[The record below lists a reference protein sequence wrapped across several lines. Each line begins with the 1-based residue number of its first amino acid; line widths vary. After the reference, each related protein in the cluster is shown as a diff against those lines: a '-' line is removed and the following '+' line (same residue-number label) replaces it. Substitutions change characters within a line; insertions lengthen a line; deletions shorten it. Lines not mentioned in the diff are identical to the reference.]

1 MMTTTAASPEFD
13 TTFASLPDR
22 FYSYAQP
29 VTVANAT
36 TIIHNPTLAKELGID
51 PQWLASDEALQVLA
65 GNQTALGSAP
75 MAQAYAGHQF
85 GSFNPQLGDGRA
97 HLLGEIV
104 TPNGERFDL
113 QLKGSGPTPY
123 SRRGDGRSPMGPV
136 IREYLISEAMAALG
150 VPTTRSLAAIATGET
165 VMRQGPAP
173 GAVLTRIAP
182 SHIRVGTFEYF
193 AMQGDED
200 AVKKLAD
207 YCLKRHFPHL
217 INHAQPYLALLN
229 EVMERQAK
237 LIAQWQGFG
246 FIHGVMNTDNMLICG
261 ATVDYGPC
269 AFMDQFNPEKVF
281 SSIDRQGRYRYNQQP
296 GIGQWNLTR
305 LAQALLPLLH
315 TDGEQALADA
325 QQALDDYVKHF
336 GAAYQRVMS
345 NKLGFSEPQADDQA
359 LTEQLL
365 AIMAEHQ
372 LDFTLCFRYLLD
384 QVAVQVTDLET
395 DLVKTGPAHQALGD
409 AFTAP
414 DELVLWQQQWQRRLA
429 TDSQSQE
436 QRYQQMKLAN
446 PAFIARNHQ
455 VELAIRAAEDN
466 GDYEPF
472 YALLKVLQTPFEY
485 QQSLKDY
492 ALTPVPQE
500 VVHHTFCGT

>member
-1 MMTTTAASPEFD
+1 MTTTTAASPTFD
-13 TTFASLPDR
+13 TTFASLPER

-29 VTVANAT
+29 TAVANAT
-36 TIIHNPTLAKELGID
+36 PIIDNQKLAQELGID

-65 GNQTALGSAP
+65 GNQTAMGSAP

-104 TPNGERFDL
+104 APDGQRFDL

-123 SRRGDGRSPMGPV
+123 SRRGDGRSPLGPV
-136 IREYLISEAMAALG
+136 IREYLLSEAMATLE
-150 VPTTRSLAAIATGET
+150 VPTTRSLAAVATGES

-193 AMQGDED
+193 AMQGDEN
-200 AVKKLAD
+200 AVKTLAD

-217 INHAQPYLALLN
+217 MQHPQPYLSLLN
-229 EVMERQAK
+229 AVIERQAK

-269 AFMDQFNPEKVF
+269 AFMDHFDPEKVF

-296 GIGQWNLTR
+296 GIGQWNLAR

-315 TDGEQALADA
+315 TDSEQALVDA
-325 QQALDDYVKHF
+325 QQALDNYVKHY
-336 GAAYQRVMS
+336 GAAYQAVMS
-345 NKLGFSEPQADDQA
+345 NKLGISQPQADDQV

-384 QVAVQVTDLET
+384 QVATEATHLPLKE
-395 DLVKTGPAHQALGD
+395 
-409 AFTAP
+409 AFSAP
-414 DELVLWQQQWQRRLA
+414 DALVLWQQQWQQRLA
-429 TDSQSQE
+429 SDPQNQA
-436 QRYQQMKLAN
+436 QQYQQMKLAN

-455 VELAIRAAEDN
+455 VELAIRAAEDK

-472 YALLKVLQTPFEY
+472 YALLKVVQAPHDY
-485 QQSLKDY
+485 HPSLIDY
-492 ALTPVPQE
+492 ALAPTPSETVMN
-500 VVHHTFCGT
+500 TFCGT

>member
-1 MMTTTAASPEFD
+1 MTTTTAASPTFD
-13 TTFASLPDR
+13 TTFASLPER

-29 VTVANAT
+29 TAVANAT
-36 TIIHNPTLAKELGID
+36 PIIDNQKLAQELGID

-65 GNQTALGSAP
+65 GNQTAMGSAP

-104 TPNGERFDL
+104 APDGQRFDL

-123 SRRGDGRSPMGPV
+123 SRRGDGRSPLGPV
-136 IREYLISEAMAALG
+136 IREYLLSEAMATLE
-150 VPTTRSLAAIATGET
+150 VPTTRSLAAVATGES

-193 AMQGDED
+193 AMQGDEN
-200 AVKKLAD
+200 AVKTLAD

-217 INHAQPYLALLN
+217 MQHPQPYLSLLN
-229 EVMERQAK
+229 AVIERQAK

-269 AFMDQFNPEKVF
+269 AFMDHFDPEKVF

-296 GIGQWNLTR
+296 GIGQWNLAR

-315 TDGEQALADA
+315 TDSEQALVDA
-325 QQALDDYVKHF
+325 QQALDNYVKHY
-336 GAAYQRVMS
+336 GAAYQAIMS
-345 NKLGFSEPQADDQA
+345 NKLGISQPQAGDQV

-384 QVAVQVTDLET
+384 QVATEAT
-395 DLVKTGPAHQALGD
+395 HQPLKE
-409 AFTAP
+409 AFSAP
-414 DELVLWQQQWQRRLA
+414 DALVLWQQQWQQRLA
-429 TDSQSQE
+429 SDPQNQA
-436 QRYQQMKLAN
+436 QQYQQMKLAN

-455 VELAIRAAEDN
+455 VELAIRAAEDK

-472 YALLKVLQTPFEY
+472 YALLKVVQAPHDY
-485 QQSLKDY
+485 HPSLIDY
-492 ALTPVPQE
+492 ALAPTPSETVMN
-500 VVHHTFCGT
+500 TFCGT

>member
-1 MMTTTAASPEFD
+1 MNTTSSAVSPEFD
-13 TTFASLPDR
+13 TTFTSLPER
-22 FYSYAQP
+22 FYSYTQP
-29 VTVANAT
+29 IAVAHAT
-36 TIIHNPTLAKELGID
+36 PIIDNPTLAKELGID

-65 GNQTALGSAP
+65 GNQTAMGSAP

-104 TPNGERFDL
+104 APNGERFDL

-123 SRRGDGRSPMGPV
+123 SRRGDGRSPLGPV
-136 IREYLISEAMAALG
+136 IREYLISEAMASLG
-150 VPTTRSLAAIATGET
+150 VPTTRSLAAIATGES

-193 AMQGDED
+193 AMQGDEE
-200 AVKKLAD
+200 AVKTLAD
-207 YCLKRHFPHL
+207 YCLKRHFSHL
-217 INHAQPYLALLN
+217 IKHQQPYLALLN
-229 EVMERQAK
+229 AVIERQAK

-269 AFMDQFNPEKVF
+269 AFMDQFDPEKVF

-296 GIGQWNLTR
+296 GIGQWNLAR

-315 TDGEQALADA
+315 KDDEQALADA
-325 QQALDDYVKHF
+325 QQSLDNYVKHY
-336 GAAYQRVMS
+336 GAAYQLVMS
-345 NKLGFSEPQADDQA
+345 NKLGISKPQGGDQA

-384 QVAVQVTDLET
+384 QVA
-395 DLVKTGPAHQALGD
+395 TGAKHQPLGD
-409 AFTAP
+409 AFIAP
-414 DELVLWQQQWQRRLA
+414 NELVVWQQQWQQRLA
-429 TDSQSQE
+429 TDPQGQT
-436 QRYQQMKLAN
+436 QRYQQMKRAN

-455 VELAIRAAEDN
+455 VELAIRAAEDK
-466 GDYEPF
+466 GDYQPF
-472 YALLKVLQTPFEY
+472 YALLKVVQSPSDY
-485 QQSLKDY
+485 QKTLRNF
-492 ALTPVPQE
+492 ALAPMPQE
-500 VVHHTFCGT
+500 VVQHTFCGT

>member
-1 MMTTTAASPEFD
+1 MTTTTTAASPEFD
-13 TTFASLPDR
+13 TTFASLPER
-22 FYSYAQP
+22 FYSYTQP

-36 TIIHNPTLAKELGID
+36 PIIHNTSLAKELGINT
-51 PQWLASDEALQVLA
+51 QWLASDEALQVLA
-65 GNQTALGSAP
+65 GNQTAMGSAP

-85 GSFNPQLGDGRA
+85 GSFNPKLGDGRA

-104 TPNGERFDL
+104 APNGQRFDL

-136 IREYLISEAMAALG
+136 IREYLLSEAMAALG
-150 VPTTRSLAAIATGET
+150 VPTTRSLAAVATGET

-200 AVKKLAD
+200 GVKKLAD
-207 YCLKRHFPHL
+207 YCLQRHFSHL
-217 INHAQPYLALLN
+217 ANHQQPYLSLFN

-269 AFMDQFNPEKVF
+269 AFMDQFDPEKVF

-305 LAQALLPLLH
+305 LAQALLPLMH
-315 TDGEQALADA
+315 TDGEKALAHA
-325 QQALDDYVKHF
+325 QQALDNYVKHY

-345 NKLGFSEPQADDQA
+345 NKLGFSEPQPSDQG

-372 LDFTLCFRYLLD
+372 LDFTLCFRYLVD
-384 QVAVQVTDLET
+384 QIATD
-395 DLVKTGPAHQALGD
+395 AFHQALGD
-409 AFTAP
+409 AFIAP
-414 DELVLWQQQWQRRLA
+414 DELILWQQQWQQRLA

-455 VELAIRAAEDN
+455 VAVAIRAAEDK
-466 GDYEPF
+466 GDYQPF
-472 YALLKVLQTPFEY
+472 YALLKVLQCPNNY
-485 QQSLKDY
+485 QPTLRAF
-492 ALTPVPQE
+492 ALAPEPQE
-500 VVHHTFCGT
+500 VVQHTFCGT

>member
-1 MMTTTAASPEFD
+1 MTTTTAASPTFD
-13 TTFASLPDR
+13 TTFASLPER

-29 VTVANAT
+29 TAVANAT
-36 TIIHNPTLAKELGID
+36 PIIDNQKLAQELGID

-65 GNQTALGSAP
+65 GNQTAMGSAP

-104 TPNGERFDL
+104 APDGQRFDL

-123 SRRGDGRSPMGPV
+123 SRRGDGRSPLGPV
-136 IREYLISEAMAALG
+136 IREYLLSEAMATLE
-150 VPTTRSLAAIATGET
+150 VPTTRSLAAVATGES

-200 AVKKLAD
+200 AVKTLAD

-217 INHAQPYLALLN
+217 MQHPQPYLSLLN
-229 EVMERQAK
+229 AVIERQAK

-269 AFMDQFNPEKVF
+269 AFMDHFDPEKVF

-296 GIGQWNLTR
+296 GIGQWNLAR

-315 TDGEQALADA
+315 TDSEQALVDA
-325 QQALDDYVKHF
+325 QQALDNYVKHY
-336 GAAYQRVMS
+336 GAAYQAIMS
-345 NKLGFSEPQADDQA
+345 NKLGISQPQAGDQV

-384 QVAVQVTDLET
+384 QVATEAT
-395 DLVKTGPAHQALGD
+395 HQPLKE
-409 AFTAP
+409 AFSAP
-414 DELVLWQQQWQRRLA
+414 DALVLWQQQWQQRLA
-429 TDSQSQE
+429 SDPQNQA
-436 QRYQQMKLAN
+436 QQYQQMKLAN

-455 VELAIRAAEDN
+455 VELAIRAAEDK

-472 YALLKVLQTPFEY
+472 YALLKVVQAPHDY
-485 QQSLKDY
+485 HPSLIDY
-492 ALTPVPQE
+492 ALAPTPSETVMN
-500 VVHHTFCGT
+500 TFCGT

>member
-1 MMTTTAASPEFD
+1 MNTTATPVGPTFD
-13 TTFASLPDR
+13 TTFASLPER

-29 VTVANAT
+29 VSVASPT
-36 TIIHNPTLAKELGID
+36 PIINNLTLAEELGID
-51 PQWLASDEALQVLA
+51 LQWLASDEALQVMA
-65 GNQTALGSAP
+65 GNQTAMGSAP

-104 TPNGERFDL
+104 SPNGERFDL

-123 SRRGDGRSPMGPV
+123 SRRGDGRSPLGPV
-136 IREYLISEAMAALG
+136 LREYLVSEAMAALG

-165 VMRQGPAP
+165 VIRQGPAP

-182 SHIRVGTFEYF
+182 SHIRIGSFEYF
-193 AMQGDED
+193 AMQGDETG
-200 AVKKLAD
+200 VKTLAD
-207 YCLKRHFPHL
+207 YCLKRHFSHL
-217 INHAQPYLALLN
+217 IKHPQPYLALLN
-229 EVMERQAK
+229 EIIERQAK

-269 AFMDQFNPEKVF
+269 AFMDQFDPDKVF

-305 LAQALLPLLH
+305 LAQSLLPLLH
-315 TDGEQALADA
+315 SDSERALADA
-325 QQALDDYVKHF
+325 QQALDDYAKYY

-345 NKLGFSEPQADDQA
+345 NKLGISTPQAGDQA

-365 AIMAEHQ
+365 EIMAEHK

-384 QVAVQVTDLET
+384 QVATQAE
-395 DLVKTGPAHQALGD
+395 HQPLMD
-409 AFTAP
+409 VFIAP
-414 DELVLWQQQWQRRLA
+414 DELVLWQQQWQKRIT
-429 TDSQSQE
+429 TDSQSQV

-455 VELAIRAAEDN
+455 VELAIRAAEDR
-466 GDYEPF
+466 GDYQPF
-472 YALLKVLQTPFEY
+472 YALLKVVQSPSNY
-485 QQSLKDY
+485 QQSLKGY
-492 ALTPVPQE
+492 ALAPTPQE

>member
-1 MMTTTAASPEFD
+1 MTTTAASPKFD

-36 TIIHNPTLAKELGID
+36 TIIHNPALAKELGID
-51 PQWLASDEALQVLA
+51 PQWMASDEALQVLA
-65 GNQTALGSAP
+65 GNQTAMGSAP

-104 TPNGERFDL
+104 TPDGERFDL

-217 INHAQPYLALLN
+217 VNHDQPYLALLN

-269 AFMDQFNPEKVF
+269 AFMDHFDPEKVF

-296 GIGQWNLTR
+296 GIGQWNLAR

-315 TDGEQALADA
+315 TDSEQALADA
-325 QQALDDYVKHF
+325 QQALDNYVKHY
-336 GAAYQRVMS
+336 GAAYQAVMS
-345 NKLGFSEPQADDQA
+345 NKLGMSQPQEGDQV

-365 AIMAEHQ
+365 DIMTEHQ

-384 QVAVQVTDLET
+384 QMAKEST
-395 DLVKTGPAHQALGD
+395 HQPLKD
-409 AFTAP
+409 AFSAP
-414 DELVLWQQQWQRRLA
+414 DALVLWQQQWHKRLA
-429 TDSQSQE
+429 ADPQNQA
-436 QRYQQMKLAN
+436 QQYQQMKLAN

-455 VELAIRAAEDN
+455 VELAIRAAEDK

-472 YALLKVLQTPFEY
+472 YALLRVVQAPHDY
-485 QQSLKDY
+485 RPSLNDY
-492 ALTPVPQE
+492 ALAPTPSETVMN
-500 VVHHTFCGT
+500 TFCGT

>member
-1 MMTTTAASPEFD
+1 MTTTTTAVSPEFD
-13 TTFASLPDR
+13 TTFANLPEG
-22 FYSYAQP
+22 FYSYTQP
-29 VTVANAT
+29 VPVANAT
-36 TIIHNPTLAKELGID
+36 PIIHNITLAKELGID
-51 PQWLASDEALQVLA
+51 RHWLASDEALQVLA
-65 GNQTALGSAP
+65 GNQTAMGSAP

-104 TPNGERFDL
+104 APDGQRFDL

-136 IREYLISEAMAALG
+136 IREYLLSEAMAALG
-150 VPTTRSLAAIATGET
+150 VPTTRSLAAVATGET

-207 YCLKRHFPHL
+207 YCLKRHFSHL
-217 INHAQPYLALLN
+217 VNDQQPYLALLN

-269 AFMDQFNPEKVF
+269 AFMDQFDPDKVF

-336 GAAYQRVMS
+336 GAAYQHVMS
-345 NKLGFSEPQADDQA
+345 NKLGLSVPQTDDQA

-372 LDFTLCFRYLLD
+372 LDFTLCFRYLVD
-384 QVAVQVTDLET
+384 QVATDDT
-395 DLVKTGPAHQALGD
+395 HQALGD
-409 AFTAP
+409 AFIAP
-414 DELVLWQQQWQRRLA
+414 DELVLWQQQWQQRLA
-429 TDSQSQE
+429 TDSQSQD

-455 VELAIRAAEDN
+455 VELAIRAAEDK
-466 GDYEPF
+466 GDYQPF
-472 YALLKVLQTPFEY
+472 YALLEVLQSPSDY
-485 QQSLKDY
+485 QHTLKAF
-492 ALTPVPQE
+492 ALAPRPQE
-500 VVHHTFCGT
+500 VVQHTFCGT

>member
-1 MMTTTAASPEFD
+1 MTTTTAASPTFD
-13 TTFASLPDR
+13 TTFASLPER

-29 VTVANAT
+29 TAVANAT
-36 TIIHNPTLAKELGID
+36 PIIDNQKLAQELGID

-65 GNQTALGSAP
+65 GNQTAMGSAP

-104 TPNGERFDL
+104 APDGQRFDL

-123 SRRGDGRSPMGPV
+123 SRRGDGRSPLGPV
-136 IREYLISEAMAALG
+136 IREYLLSEAMATLE
-150 VPTTRSLAAIATGET
+150 VPTTRSLAAVATGES

-193 AMQGDED
+193 AMQGDKN
-200 AVKKLAD
+200 AVKTLAD

-217 INHAQPYLALLN
+217 MQHPQPYLSLLN
-229 EVMERQAK
+229 AVIERQAK

-269 AFMDQFNPEKVF
+269 AFMDHFDPEKVF

-296 GIGQWNLTR
+296 GIGQWNLAR

-315 TDGEQALADA
+315 TDSEQALVDA
-325 QQALDDYVKHF
+325 QQALDNYVKHY
-336 GAAYQRVMS
+336 GAAYQAIMS
-345 NKLGFSEPQADDQA
+345 NKLGISQPQAGDQV

-384 QVAVQVTDLET
+384 QVATEAT
-395 DLVKTGPAHQALGD
+395 HQPLKE
-409 AFTAP
+409 AFSAP
-414 DELVLWQQQWQRRLA
+414 DALVLWQQQWQQRLA
-429 TDSQSQE
+429 SDPQNQA
-436 QRYQQMKLAN
+436 QQYQQMKLAN

-455 VELAIRAAEDN
+455 VELAIRAAEDK

-472 YALLKVLQTPFEY
+472 YALLKVVQAPHDY
-485 QQSLKDY
+485 HPSLIDY
-492 ALTPVPQE
+492 ALAPTPSETVMN
-500 VVHHTFCGT
+500 TFCGT